1 MWERIK
7 HILKKEFIQIRRD
20 KRMVFVIF
28 VAPLIQLLVLGYV
41 VTTDVNHIP
50 TAIFDQDLS
59 QKSREIISLFKN
71 SGYFDIVSWIENE
84 KEAKGILDKGKATFL
99 IQIPSGFSKDLKK
112 GETAEIQIIL
122 DGTNSNTAGVIL
134 NYTNQIFSSYSQK
147 MIKERISKVRGAFYT
162 FQPQIMGV
170 KLASVDPE
178 VRAWYNP
185 ELKSRDFNVPAVIA
199 LILLVTTIMLTSMAV
214 VREKEIGTIEQLI
227 VTPIRPAE
235 LLVGKIIPFA
245 LIGFFEVFLITFFT
259 IFWFKIPL
267 KGNFLLLLFT
277 TGLYLFTTLGI
288 GLLISTLSKT
298 QQQAMMSTFFFIMPA
313 IILSGFMFPISNM
326 PKIIQYLTYLN
337 PLRYFLV
344 IIRGIFLKG
353 VGLRILWNQMI
364 PLGIIGV
371 AVLSLSILRFRKRI
385 E

>member
-28 VAPLIQLLVLGYV
+28 VAPLIQLLVFGYV
-41 VTTDVNHIP
+41 VNTDVNRIP

-71 SGYFDIVSWIENE
+71 SAYFDIVSWVENE
-84 KEAKGILDKGKATFL
+84 REARRVLDKGEATCL
-99 IQIPSGFSKDLKK
+99 IQTPSGFSKDLKK
-112 GETAEIQIIL
+112 GKTAEIQIIL

-134 NYTNQIFSSYSQK
+134 NYVNQILFGYSQK
-147 MIKERISKVRGAFYT
+147 MLKEKIFKIKGAFYT

-170 KLASVDPE
+170 QLASVDPE
-178 VRAWYNP
+178 IRAWYNP

-199 LILLVTTIMLTSMAV
+199 MILLGTTIMLTSMAI
-214 VREKEIGTIEQLI
+214 VREKEIGTIEQLM

-235 LLVGKIIPFA
+235 LLLGKTIPFV

-267 KGNFLLLLFT
+267 KGNLLLLLFT

-288 GLLISTLSKT
+288 GLLISTLSRT
-298 QQQAMMSTFFFIMPA
+298 QQEAMMSTFFFIMPA
-313 IILSGFMFPISNM
+313 NILSGFMFPISNM
-326 PKIIQYLTYLN
+326 PKIIQYVTYLN

-353 VGLRILWNQMI
+353 VGLSVLWNQII
-364 PLGIIGV
+364 PLGVIGL
-371 AVLSLSILRFRKRI
+371 AVLSLSILRFRKKI

>member
-7 HILKKEFIQIRRD
+7 HLLKKEFIQIRRD

-59 QKSREIISLFKN
+59 QKSREIISIFKN
-71 SGYFDIVSWIENE
+71 SGYFDIVSWVESE
-84 KEAKGILDKGKATFL
+84 REARRVLDKGEATCL
-99 IQIPSGFSKDLKK
+99 IQTPSGFSKDLKK
-112 GETAEIQIIL
+112 GKTAEIQIIL
-122 DGTNSNTAGVIL
+122 DGTNSNTAGVIS
-134 NYTNQIFSSYSQK
+134 NYVNQILFGYSQK
-147 MIKERISKVRGAFYT
+147 ILKEKISKVKGAFYT

-170 KLASVDPE
+170 KLASVNPE

-214 VREKEIGTIEQLI
+214 VREKEIGTIEQLM
-227 VTPIRPAE
+227 VSPIKPAE
-235 LLVGKIIPFA
+235 FLLGKIIPFA
-245 LIGFFEVFLITFFT
+245 LIGFFEVFLITFLT
-259 IFWFKIPL
+259 VFWFKIPL
-267 KGNFLLLLFT
+267 KGNLLLLLFT

-313 IILSGFMFPISNM
+313 NILSGFMFPISNM
-326 PKIIQYLTYLN
+326 PKIIQYVTYLN
-337 PLRYFLV
+337 PVRYFLV

-353 VGLRILWNQMI
+353 VGLSVLWNQII
-364 PLGIIGV
+364 PLGVIGL
-371 AVLSLSILRFRKRI
+371 AVLSLSILRFRKKI